1 MLAIL
6 FDIVG
11 AFLVAKYLAKLW
23 VQIIVAIVIGAA
35 SSILSHML
43 MYWLFSGTF
52 TPGET
57 ILRIIG
63 GMVWHP
69 LITLV
74 ALWLFRRS
82 FTKKHR
88 SVANP

>member
-1 MLAIL
+1 MLALL

-35 SSILSHML
+35 SSILSL

-63 GMVWHP
+63 GMVWHT